1 MSSIQIN
8 NVTKRFGDFTAV
20 EDLSLD
26 IEEGEF
32 VALLGPSGCGKTTT
46 MNMIAGIED
55 ISEGSILFDGQDLSS
70 TRIQDRNI
78 GFVFQNYAIFTHLS
92 VYRNLSYGL
101 EVKKINKS
109 EVDSRVRAMAD
120 RMSITHRLEQPA
132 SSLSV
137 NEMQKL
143 AIGRSAIVEPRI
155 FLLDEPLSNLDAGF
169 RAYMRAELKVLQ
181 HEFGQTMI
189 YVTHDQIEA
198 MSLADKIA
206 IIDQGKLMQY
216 GSPLDIY
223 NSPDNRFVANFIGSP
238 GMNLI
243 DGKLREE
250 KSQLKLMVHGGAEIP
265 LKGQVKSNFTSDGSV
280 HSGSFGIRP
289 QDIYFGDKRSS
300 NDIEMK
306 GIVDVLERVG
316 PKRIVHL
323 QVSETNFIAFDDQ
336 DQLKLGE
343 KVSFFL
349 PSEKSMAF
357 DHSLI
362 KNIKINK
369 PLMIAG
375 NIQLNDNL
383 ENYKK
388 IADIIDISGGLET
401 SGLKDKSKIDIFLN
415 KVKEIHNET

>member
-1 MSSIQIN
+1 MSSIQIQ

-20 EDLSLD
+20 DNISID

-46 MNMIAGIED
+46 MNMIAGLED
-55 ISEGSILFDGQDLSS
+55 ATEGAILFDNQDLGHV
-70 TRIQDRNI
+70 RMQDRNI

-92 VYRNLSYGL
+92 VYKNLSYGL
-101 EVKKINKS
+101 EVKKVGKS
-109 EVDSRVRAMAD
+109 EIERRVKAMAD
-120 RMSITHRLEQPA
+120 RMSISHRLDQPA

-216 GSPLDIY
+216 GAPLDIY
-223 NSPDNRFVANFIGSP
+223 NDPQNRFVANFVGSP
-238 GMNLI
+238 RMNLV
-243 DGKLREE
+243 DGELREE
-250 KSQLKLMVHGGAEIP
+250 QGALRLMLHGGAEIR
-265 LKGQVKSNFTSDGSV
+265 LDGQVKTAFTSDAKV

-289 QDIYFGDKRSS
+289 QDIYFGEKRAD
-300 NDIEMK
+300 NDIRMQGKVE
-306 GIVDVLERVG
+306 VLERVG
-316 PKRIVHL
+316 PKRLAYL
-323 QVSETNFIAFDDQ
+323 QVQETMFLAFDDQ
-336 DQLKLGE
+336 AQLRVGDD
-343 KVSFFL
+343 VPFYL
-349 PSEKSMAF
+349 PSGASMAF
-357 DHSLI
+357 D
-362 KNIKINK
+362 
-369 PLMIAG
+369 
-375 NIQLNDNL
+375 L
-383 ENYKK
+383 E
-388 IADIIDISGGLET
+388 SGRRLG
-401 SGLKDKSKIDIFLN
+401 GQ
-415 KVKEIHNET
+415 

>member
-8 NVTKRFGDFTAV
+8 SVTKRFGDFTAV
-20 EDLSLD
+20 DDLSLD
-26 IEEGEF
+26 IQEGEF

-46 MNMIAGIED
+46 MNMIAGLED
-55 ISEGSILFDGQDLSS
+55 TSEGSILFDGQDLSK

-92 VYRNLSYGL
+92 VYKNLSYGL
-101 EVKKINKS
+101 EVKKISKS
-109 EVDSRVRAMAD
+109 EVDRRVRAMAD
-120 RMSITHRLEQPA
+120 RMSITHRLDQPA

-169 RAYMRAELKVLQ
+169 RAYMRAELKILQ

-238 GMNLI
+238 RMNLI
-243 DGKLREE
+243 DGEIREE
-250 KSQLKLMVHGGAEIP
+250 TSQLKLMVRGGAEIP
-265 LKGQVKSNFTSDGSV
+265 LQGQVKSDFTSDGRV

-289 QDIYFGDKRSS
+289 QDIYFGDKRSTK
-300 NDIEMK
+300 DIEMH
-306 GIVDVLERVG
+306 GTVEVLERVG

-323 QVSETNFIAFDDQ
+323 QVLETSFIAFDDQ
-336 DQLKLGE
+336 DQLKLGDE
-343 KVSFFL
+343 VPFFM
-349 PSEKSMAF
+349 PPDKSMAF
-357 DHSLI
+357 DVV
-362 KNIKINK
+362 
-369 PLMIAG
+369 
-375 NIQLNDNL
+375 
-383 ENYKK
+383 
-388 IADIIDISGGLET
+388 SGRRLG
-401 SGLKDKSKIDIFLN
+401 
-415 KVKEIHNET
+415 VV

>member
-1 MSSIQIN
+1 MSSIQIQ

-20 EDLSLD
+20 DDISID

-46 MNMIAGIED
+46 MNMIAGLED
-55 ISEGSILFDGQDLSS
+55 VTEGAIRFDGQDLSRI
-70 TRIQDRNI
+70 RIQDRNI

-92 VYRNLSYGL
+92 VYKNLSYGL
-101 EVKKINKS
+101 EVKKVERS
-109 EVDSRVRAMAD
+109 EIDRRVRAMAD
-120 RMSITHRLEQPA
+120 RMSIAHRLDQPA

-216 GSPLDIY
+216 GAPLDIY
-223 NSPDNRFVANFIGSP
+223 NDPQNRFVANFVGSP
-238 GMNLI
+238 RMNLV
-243 DGKLREE
+243 DGELRQERGE
-250 KSQLKLMVHGGAEIP
+250 LHLMLHGGAEIP
-265 LKGQVKSNFTSDGSV
+265 LAGKVRADFTSDARV

-289 QDIYFGDKRSS
+289 QDIYFGDRRGPD
-300 NDIEMK
+300 DITMHGKVE
-306 GIVDVLERVG
+306 VLERVG
-316 PKRIVHL
+316 PKRLAYL
-323 QVSETNFIAFDDQ
+323 QVQETMFLAFDDQ
-336 DQLKLGE
+336 AQLEVGDD
-343 KVSFFL
+343 VPFFL
-349 PSEKSMAF
+349 PSDASMAF
-357 DHSLI
+357 DL
-362 KNIKINK
+362 
-369 PLMIAG
+369 
-375 NIQLNDNL
+375 D
-383 ENYKK
+383 
-388 IADIIDISGGLET
+388 SGRRLG
-401 SGLKDKSKIDIFLN
+401 GR
-415 KVKEIHNET
+415 